1 MASREW
7 RILSLLVVSIF
18 INYIDRSNL
27 SIAAPVLQTE
37 LGLSPAQMG
46 GLLGSFFWTYAL
58 LQLFGIAG
66 WFADRFD
73 VTTVLAWGFLIWSLS
88 TALTPVFD
96 SYAGLFA
103 MRLLL
108 VAGESLA
115 YPCYSK
121 ILARYFPEHRRGVAN
136 ALLDAGSK
144 MGPALGTLAGGMLIA
159 ASGWRPLFLILGLG
173 GLLWLIPWFLWR
185 PRESQVGPETHD
197 VEMPS
202 IAQILGKRS
211 AWGTIA
217 GHFCANYFWF
227 FLLTW
232 LPLYLVQERGMA
244 MTTMASVSSLAFFVI
259 AIATVIAGYV
269 ADRWISRG
277 GSVTL
282 ARKTMT
288 VSGLLF
294 STIILPVAV
303 IRDGTAAVALLM
315 LACVGFGVFVS
326 SHWAITQ
333 TLAGPVAAGRWTSL
347 QNGVANLSG
356 IAAAWLT
363 GVVVEMTGQFYLAFA
378 LAAVV
383 VLLGAALYA
392 FVVGPV
398 QQVRFEPRIQTAR
411 I

>member
-1 MASREW
+1 MANKEW
-7 RILSLLVVSIF
+7 RILALLVASIF
-18 INYIDRSNL
+18 INYVDRSNL
-27 SIAAPVLQTE
+27 SIAAPLLQSE
-37 LGLSPAQMG
+37 LGLSPSQMG
-46 GLLGSFFWTYAL
+46 SLLGSFFWTYAL

-66 WFADRFD
+66 WLADRFD
-73 VTTVLAWGFLIWSLS
+73 VTTVLAWGFFVWSLS

-108 VAGESLA
+108 GAGESLA

-121 ILARYFPEHRRGVAN
+121 ILARYFPEQRRGVAN

-144 MGPALGTLAGGMLIA
+144 VGPALGTLAGGMLIA
-159 ASGWRPLFLILGLG
+159 AAGWRPLFLILGIG
-173 GLLWLIPWFLWR
+173 GMLWLLPWLRWR
-185 PRESQVGPETHD
+185 PREEQPNGI
-197 VEMPS
+197 VEEHRMPS
-202 IAQILGKRS
+202 IAQILRKRS
-211 AWGTIA
+211 AWGTIG

-232 LPLYLVQERGMA
+232 LPLYLVNERGMA
-244 MTTMASVSSLAFFVI
+244 ITRMATVSSLAFFVM
-259 AIATVIAGYV
+259 AVATVIAGYV
-269 ADRWISRG
+269 ADRWITRG

-303 IRDGTAAVALLM
+303 IRDGDAAVMLLM
-315 LACVGFGVFVS
+315 LACIGFGIFVS

-333 TLAGPVAAGRWTSL
+333 TLAGPIAAGRWTSL

-363 GVVVEMTGQFYLAFA
+363 GVVVEWTGQFYLAFVV
-378 LAAVV
+378 AAGV
-383 VLLGAALYA
+383 VLVGAAMYA

-398 QQVRFEPRIQTAR
+398 EQVRFDAVPEPVS
-411 I
+411 